1 MKNALRVFSNET
13 KLSYESFANWKEV
26 LNKLKIKIYHF
37 QSKTIQYQTK
47 PTLYDL
53 EVKIYLVF
61 IHKSF
66 VIITI
71 DKAPNNYVVL
81 ICKMFYKNHLS
92 DEVGIIG
99 NWNTKTSSKVSTSK
113 NEIANTKR
121 QTKKSTNYV
130 LASKKFQGY

>member
-1 MKNALRVFSNET
+1 MR
-13 KLSYESFANWKEV
+13 LSFHMNLLQIGKKF
-26 LNKLKIKIYHF
+26 LIKIKIYHF

-113 NEIANTKR
+113 NDIANTKR

-130 LASKKFQGY
+130 LASKKF

>member
-71 DKAPNNYVVL
+71 DKAPNNYVL

-113 NEIANTKR
+113 NDIANTKR

>member
-71 DKAPNNYVVL
+71 DKAPNNYVL

-99 NWNTKTSSKVSTSK
+99 NWNTKTYSKVSTSK
-113 NEIANTKR
+113 NDIANTKR

>member
-71 DKAPNNYVVL
+71 DKAPNNYVL

-113 NEIANTKR
+113 NDIANTKR
-121 QTKKSTNYV
+121 QTKKCTNYV

>member
-61 IHKSF
+61 IRKSF

-71 DKAPNNYVVL
+71 DKAPNNYVL

-99 NWNTKTSSKVSTSK
+99 NWNTKTYSKVSTSK
-113 NEIANTKR
+113 NDIANTKR